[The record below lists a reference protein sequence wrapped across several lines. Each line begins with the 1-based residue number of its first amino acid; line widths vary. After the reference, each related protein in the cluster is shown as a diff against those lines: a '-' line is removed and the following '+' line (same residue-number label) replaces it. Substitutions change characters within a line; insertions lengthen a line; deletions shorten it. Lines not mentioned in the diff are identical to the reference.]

1 MEKDKNMKKR
11 IKKSNKQSKIKEI
24 LHKLLDDSF
33 FDKSGK
39 TTIDT
44 IKKLAQKGFTVKGR
58 KIGMVARMLTQMC
71 QDPSTGLERDELPK
85 EKRTKSEI
93 WIFKRVK

>member
-1 MEKDKNMKKR
+1 MGHILSMKK
-11 IKKSNKQSKIKEI
+11 KKSKNRKPKIKEI
-24 LHKLLDDSF
+24 LYTLLDARF
-33 FDKSGK
+33 FDGPGK
-39 TTIDT
+39 TTSEV

-71 QDPSTGLERDELPK
+71 QDPSTKLERDELPK
-85 EKRTKSEI
+85 EKRTKNEI